1 MSLDAR
7 NFFER
12 LVAAQNAHDIDAF
25 VSCFATGYSSEQP
38 AHPDRAFVGSE
49 QVRKN
54 WTGMF
59 AGVPDFSAELVDTA
73 GEGATAWGEFVW
85 RGTKTNGSPL
95 HARGV
100 IIGTVRAGRLT
111 AARLYMEDVE
121 EAGRGIEAAV
131 EGLTGKSDGR

>member
-1 MSLDAR
+1 VSLDAR
-7 NFFER
+7 DFFER

-25 VSCFATGYSSEQP
+25 VSCFATDYSSEQP

-54 WTGMF
+54 WTAMF
-59 AGVPDFSAELVDTA
+59 AGVPDFSAELVDSA
-73 GEGATAWGEFVW
+73 SEGATAWGEFVW
-85 RGTKTNGSPL
+85 RGTKTTGSPL

-100 IIGTVRAGRLT
+100 IIGTVRAGMLT

-131 EGLTGKSDGR
+131 QGLTGKPDGR

>member
-7 NFFER
+7 DFFQR

-25 VSCFATGYSSEQP
+25 VSLFATDYSSEQP
-38 AHPDRAFVGSE
+38 AHPDRAFVGSD
-49 QVRKN
+49 QVRQN
-54 WTGMF
+54 WTAMF
-59 AGVPDFSAELVDTA
+59 AGVPDFSAELLDSA
-73 GEGATAWGEFVW
+73 SEGAIAWGEFAW
-85 RGTKTNGSPL
+85 RGTKTDGSPL

-100 IIGTVRAGRLT
+100 IIGAVRDGTLA

-131 EGLTGKSDGR
+131 KGLTGKR

>member
-7 NFFER
+7 DFFER

-25 VSCFATGYSSEQP
+25 VSCFATDYSSEQP
-38 AHPDRAFVGSE
+38 AHPGRAFVGSE

-54 WTGMF
+54 WTAMF
-59 AGVPDFSAELVDTA
+59 AGVRDFSAELVDSA
-73 GEGATAWGEFVW
+73 SEGATAWGEFVW
-85 RGTKTNGSPL
+85 RGTKTDGSPL

-100 IIGTVRAGRLT
+100 IIGTVRAGRLA

-131 EGLTGKSDGR
+131 QALTGKPDGR

>member
-1 MSLDAR
+1 VSLDAR
-7 NFFER
+7 DFFER
-12 LVAAQNAHDIDAF
+12 LIAAQNAHDIDAF
-25 VSCFATGYSSEQP
+25 VSCFATDYASEQP

-54 WTGMF
+54 WTAMF
-59 AGVPDFSAELVDTA
+59 AGVPDFSAELVDSA
-73 GEGATAWGEFVW
+73 SEGATAWGEFVW
-85 RGTKTNGSPL
+85 RGTKTDGSLL

-121 EAGRGIEAAV
+121 GAGRGIEAAV
-131 EGLTGKSDGR
+131 QGLTGKPDGR